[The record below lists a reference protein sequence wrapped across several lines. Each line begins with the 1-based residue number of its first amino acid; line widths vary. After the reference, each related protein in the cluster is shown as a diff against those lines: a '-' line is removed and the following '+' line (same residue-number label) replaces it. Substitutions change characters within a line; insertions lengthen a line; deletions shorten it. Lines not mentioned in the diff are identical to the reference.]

1 MNTQA
6 RVEKENEKEAKIS
19 REQLRKL
26 NEERAKEVATN
37 RLLTQEEHEKI
48 RIENAMQHVVD
59 VRRNVTTTLDK
70 AENSSNVV
78 SMKKI
83 ETVTS
88 RRVSFCLFSI
98 IFCFKTLLQ
107 KHDYESR
114 MATVLAGRED
124 RGEYGKARRKAL

>member
-1 MNTQA
+1 
-6 RVEKENEKEAKIS
+6 
-19 REQLRKL
+19 
-26 NEERAKEVATN
+26 
-37 RLLTQEEHEKI
+37 
-48 RIENAMQHVVD
+48 MQHVVD

-88 RRVSFCLFSI
+88 RR
-98 IFCFKTLLQ
+98 

-124 RGEYGKARRKAL
+124 RGEYGKARRQKLNPFASTTNKDKKKSKPFMMVKHKVAKKQSGRSYAQKKKA